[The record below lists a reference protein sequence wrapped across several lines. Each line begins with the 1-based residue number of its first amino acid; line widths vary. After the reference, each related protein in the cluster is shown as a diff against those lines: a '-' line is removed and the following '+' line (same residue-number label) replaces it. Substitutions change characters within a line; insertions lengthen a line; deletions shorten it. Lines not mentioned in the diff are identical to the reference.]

1 VPIPDDERFEA
12 YLRQFRPLAPESLPT
27 GLGHASRRRFVIAAG
42 GTAAAAVLILM
53 LARHIRSNP
62 TAVSVAVSN
71 ASAAGELVPSQ
82 PLTMRSANAL
92 LAAAP
97 SFKTAVDAMAFHSQ
111 TIPLPE
117 GQRSA
122 VSVLSKEKIK
132 L

>member
-1 VPIPDDERFEA
+1 
-12 YLRQFRPLAPESLPT
+12 
-27 GLGHASRRRFVIAAG
+27 
-42 GTAAAAVLILM
+42 
-53 LARHIRSNP
+53 
-62 TAVSVAVSN
+62 
-71 ASAAGELVPSQ
+71 
-82 PLTMRSANAL
+82 MRSANAL

-117 GQRSA
+117 GKRSA